1 MEYTL
6 KRSLKKVVYLVAL
19 CLVMPWALAER
30 IARRFLGRDVGDTDE
45 PDTLRATVERCDTC
59 RKYADD
65 HEASHAAEQKM
76 RLYDEIMAE
85 RPPKEDT

>member
-1 MEYTL
+1 MTTKK
-6 KRSLKKVVYLVAL
+6 KRPAKRKVKATKPCKACGGNGVLF
-19 CLVMPWALAER
+19 P
-30 IARRFLGRDVGDTDE
+30 RFLARDIGDTFE
-45 PDTLRATVERCDTC
+45 PDAQRATIERCDTC

-76 RLYDEIMAE
+76 RLYDEIMAY

>member
-1 MEYTL
+1 MTTKK
-6 KRSLKKVVYLVAL
+6 KRPAKRKVKATKPCKTCGGIGVIF
-19 CLVMPWALAER
+19 P
-30 IARRFLGRDVGDTDE
+30 RFLGRDVGDTDE

-85 RPPKEDT
+85 RPPKEDA